1 MHPGGMSAG
10 GRLKIGQILISKGL
24 ITPEQLAAALADQE
38 NSGKRLGHILVARGA
53 IDEEA
58 LVKVVARQLRLPVAR
73 IRGKT
78 IDPEILDLVPSELSE
93 KHRCLP
99 LFLREEDGSK
109 QLFIAMEDPS
119 DSGAVDDISFRVGL
133 KVRPVLVAPSE
144 LEDAIERHYHATELM
159 PETPGLP
166 SLAPRTEL
174 EPEEEDDSEP
184 SLPPPQPLLDPNLDL
199 PGPGGDGPSV
209 DLGELGL
216 GGGLDDLDDL
226 SGDPLGNS
234 SDDFSL
240 EGEPFAADAAGP
252 EAPQPELAPAPVAAP
267 VPAPARPAAARRS
280 AALEPEV
287 LLQALAQL
295 LVEKGVITRDE
306 FAERVRRLSETQ
318 R

>member
-1 MHPGGMSAG
+1 MSAG

-24 ITPEQLAAALADQE
+24 ITPEQLASALAEQE
-38 NSGKRLGHILVARGA
+38 TSGKRLGHILVTRGA
-53 IDEEA
+53 IEEEA
-58 LVKVVARQLRLPVAR
+58 LVKVVAGQLRLPVAR

-78 IDPEILDLVPSELSE
+78 IDPEILELIPADLSE

-99 LFLREEDGSK
+99 LFLRQEDGSK
-109 QLFIAMEDPS
+109 QLFVAMEDPS
-119 DSGAVDDISFRVGL
+119 DAAAVDDISFRVGL
-133 KVRPVLVAPSE
+133 KIRPVLVAPSE
-144 LEDAIERHYHATELM
+144 LSDAIERHYHVAELM

-166 SLAPRTEL
+166 SLPPKSEP
-174 EPEEEDDSEP
+174 EPEEEEDDAEL

-199 PGPGGDGPSV
+199 PGPANDGPSI

-226 SGDPLGNS
+226 SGDPLENS

-240 EGEPFAADAAGP
+240 DGEPFSADGAGREEP
-252 EAPQPELAPAPVAAP
+252 KPAPAPVAAP
-267 VPAPARPAAARRS
+267 APVPRAGPARP

-306 FAERVRRLSETQ
+306 FAERVRRLSGSA